1 MSPHNITLDDFL
13 QLDRRALAVAL
24 RLFQSELDGTLHLLA
39 TDEAASKDEQL
50 LDDLCAL
57 LSLRKVFRDR
67 LAELEEEAT
76 YVPAL
81 PASEQYLENERQPL
95 VA

>member
-1 MSPHNITLDDFL
+1 VSPHSITIDEFY
-13 QLDRRALAVAL
+13 QLDHRALALAL
-24 RLFQSELDGTLHLLA
+24 RLFQSELDGTLQLLR
-39 TDEAASKDEQL
+39 TDEVASKDEQV

-67 LAELEEEAT
+67 LAELEEAET

-81 PASEQYLENERQPL
+81 PASEQYLQNELQPAL
-95 VA
+95 T

>member
-1 MSPHNITLDDFL
+1 MSPHSITLDDFL
-13 QLDRRALAVAL
+13 QLDRRAIATAL
-24 RLFQSELDGTLHLLA
+24 RLFQSELDGTMHLLR
-39 TDEAASKDEQL
+39 TDEAAGKDEQL

-76 YVPAL
+76 HVPAL

-95 VA
+95 AA